1 MWLEY
6 TARSPQ
12 LPWVKWIEA
21 IRARGTGLMRVP
33 YAGIRTTLARLK
45 PAALLATNKFM
56 SSPPFLNED
65 DFAGIVRHAPLIAID
80 LVLKDPE
87 QNVLVGLR
95 TNEPA
100 KGFYFVPGGIIRKN
114 ETIENAF
121 ERILLAETGC
131 RAALSDATFIGV
143 FEHFYDTSRIGDCGT
158 HYVVLAYEL
167 KFDRRPVIRLD
178 SQHSDIRWMSCNDLL
193 SASEIHQN
201 TKAYFQAAGSQRR
214 VR

>member
-1 MWLEY
+1 
-6 TARSPQ
+6 
-12 LPWVKWIEA
+12 
-21 IRARGTGLMRVP
+21 
-33 YAGIRTTLARLK
+33 
-45 PAALLATNKFM
+45 M
-56 SSPPFLNED
+56 SSSPFLNDD
-65 DFAGIVRHAPLIAID
+65 DFARVVRHAPLIAID

-95 TNEPA
+95 TSEPA

-143 FEHFYDTSRIGDCGT
+143 FEHFYDTSRFGDHGT

-178 SQHSDIRWMSCNDLL
+178 SQHSGIRWMSCGNIL
-193 SASEIHQN
+193 SASDVHQN
-201 TKAYFQAAGSQRR
+201 TKAYFQTADSQQPA
-214 VR
+214 